1 MLAIGLRILIGLEIV
16 LYATLAVRFV
26 DASPFLVGLIAVSA
40 LLAVRFSLTLLTY
53 AFAWKYQS
61 PAPPLGPA
69 RTLRMIAAEWGAFIA
84 NFVVVSPFEKLWMGP
99 DRLRPSVERPPLLLV
114 HGYGCSR
121 AAWWWLRHRLEAQGW
136 VVATINLEPIYT
148 DIEHYV
154 GPLAQRIDT
163 VLAETG
169 AVRLILVG
177 HSMGGLVIRA
187 YLRRHGADKVQRVVT
202 LGTPYGG
209 SELARIAFG
218 ANGRQMVPGN
228 DWLDRLA
235 DDGLHVE
242 TITLVGPHD
251 NYVMPQTNLILAG
264 AQSLALDGLGHLA
277 MLYSPRVVDALVA
290 SLRGTEAD
298 SFLIWPCLRKMS
310 KRQSPPSSTTKPRR
324 STR

>member
-26 DASPFLVGLIAVSA
+26 DALPFLVGLIAVSA
-40 LLAVRFSLTLLTY
+40 LLAVRFALTLLTY

-69 RTLRMIAAEWGAFIA
+69 RTLRMIVAEWGAFVA
-84 NFVVVSPFEKLWMGP
+84 NFVVLSPFEKLWMGP
-99 DRLRPSVERPPLLLV
+99 DRLRPSAARPPLLLI

-121 AAWWWLRHRLEAQGW
+121 AAWWWLRHRLEAHGW
-136 VVATINLEPIYT
+136 VVATINLEPVYT

-187 YLRRHGADKVQRVVT
+187 YLRRHGADSVLRVVT

-209 SELARIAFG
+209 SELARVAFG

-228 DWLDRLA
+228 GWLDRLA

-277 MLYSPRVVDALVA
+277 MLYSPRVADALLNVLGGVA
-290 SLRGTEAD
+290 VD
-298 SFLIWPCLRKMS
+298 
-310 KRQSPPSSTTKPRR
+310 Q
-324 STR
+324 

>member
-1 MLAIGLRILIGLEIV
+1 MLAFGLRILIGLEIV

-26 DASPFLVGLIAVSA
+26 DASPFLVGLIVVSA

-69 RTLRMIAAEWGAFIA
+69 RTLRMIAAEWGAFVA
-84 NFVVVSPFEKLWMGP
+84 NFVVLSPFEKLWMGP
-99 DRLRPSVERPPLLLV
+99 DRLRPSVARPPLLLV

-121 AAWWWLRHRLEAQGW
+121 AAWWWLRHRLEAHGW

-154 GPLAQRIDT
+154 GPLVQRIDT

-169 AVRLILVG
+169 AARLILVG
-177 HSMGGLVIRA
+177 HSMGGLVIRV
-187 YLRRHGADKVQRVVT
+187 YLRRHGVDKVLRVVT

-251 NYVMPQTNLILAG
+251 NYVMPQSNLILAG

-277 MLYSPRVVDALVA
+277 MLYSPRVADALLNALGGVA
-290 SLRGTEAD
+290 VD
-298 SFLIWPCLRKMS
+298 
-310 KRQSPPSSTTKPRR
+310 Q
-324 STR
+324 

>member
-1 MLAIGLRILIGLEIV
+1 MRRARVSVALAKRH
-16 LYATLAVRFV
+16 
-26 DASPFLVGLIAVSA
+26 
-40 LLAVRFSLTLLTY
+40 
-53 AFAWKYQS
+53 S

-277 MLYSPRVVDALVA
+277 MLYSPRVADALLNALGGVA
-290 SLRGTEAD
+290 VD
-298 SFLIWPCLRKMS
+298 
-310 KRQSPPSSTTKPRR
+310 Q
-324 STR
+324 